1 MALNYQNIKNNPE
14 RISQIKPFTEQY
26 DWKEIDFQSRIKDW
40 KKFELNNKSI
50 TLNIFMYLTILKK

>member
-50 TLNIFMYLTILKK
+50 TLNIFCTL

>member
-1 MALNYQNIKNNPE
+1 MPLNYQNIKNNPE